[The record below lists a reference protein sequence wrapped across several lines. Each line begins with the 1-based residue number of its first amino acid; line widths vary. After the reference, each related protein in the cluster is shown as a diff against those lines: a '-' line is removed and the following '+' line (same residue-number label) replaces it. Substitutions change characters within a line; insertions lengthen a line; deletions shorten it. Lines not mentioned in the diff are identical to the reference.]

1 MTQPVDVQGLLLQL
15 RDAQLHGARAVLAVR
30 RRDRLSSEALLILA
44 QRALTMAEIDLL
56 EVAAGRR
63 KQ

>member
-15 RDAQLHGARAVLAVR
+15 RDAQLHVARAVLAVR

-44 QRALTMAEIDLL
+44 QRALTLAEIDLL